1 MKTIQTLIEGLRR
14 TPAQWTFRQLPGGS
28 DSPLVKAGV
37 LKPASRSLK
46 FVDCPDCDDCEG
58 GEMPEWYSEPDGAKA
73 GQRLRFTCPHTME
86 VKDLPED
93 WIRIWE
99 YDGDRLA
106 ALVAEAMGC
115 KVRTPRSS
123 EGFWRLGIIKDAIG
137 KNRRRELLFATR
149 LDSQEDAAFK
159 AIKDNGSILF
169 VGLCECDIPEE
180 QMSRRVFRF
189 SDVLR
194 FDENG
199 RLSVVHDAIAA
210 RFGGDGSPRKRKKGT
225 AEDRI
230 AQFLFGFAQSMLR
243 YSEDDR
249 RKVREEL
256 KVEWIAQGVGVT
268 IGTVSKAIDTQNVKN
283 IATNES
289 KPWNLT
295 QIYYGICYHEIL
307 FEAFKRVAENYGRTL
322 QPKDIDSV
330 SAKVMA
336 AFGQMRS
343 GLGPTKNR

>member
-37 LKPASRSLK
+37 LKPASRSRK

-58 GEMPEWYSEPDGAKA
+58 DEMPEWYSEPDGTKA
-73 GQRLRFTCPHTME
+73 GQRLRFTCPQTME
-86 VKDLPED
+86 VRDLPED

-115 KVRTPRSS
+115 KVRTPSSS

-169 VGLCECDIPEE
+169 VGLCKCDIPEE
-180 QMSRRVFRF
+180 QMSRRMFRF

-194 FDENG
+194 FDGNG
-199 RLSVVHDAIAA
+199 RLSIVHDAIAA

-230 AQFLFGFAQSMLR
+230 AQFLFERAIEMLR
-243 YSEDDR
+243 YSEDDLR
-249 RKVREEL
+249 RVREEL
-256 KVEWIAQGVGVT
+256 EIGWIAQYAKVSVGE
-268 IGTVSKAIDTQNVKN
+268 VSKNLHVTKVKN

-289 KPWNLT
+289 TPWNLA
-295 QIYYGICYHEIL
+295 QIYYGICWHEIL
-307 FEAFKRVAENYGRTL
+307 FEIFRDVAGTYGRPL